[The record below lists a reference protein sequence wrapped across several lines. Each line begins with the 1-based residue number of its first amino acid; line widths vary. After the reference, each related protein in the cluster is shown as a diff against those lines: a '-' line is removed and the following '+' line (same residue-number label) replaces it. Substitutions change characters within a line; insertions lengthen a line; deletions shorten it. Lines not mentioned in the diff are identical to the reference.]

1 LNDTRIEI
9 QGACADV
16 KGDWLLVA
24 LFVLPLAIA
33 LAKLPMFPTSS
44 VWAGVFSLADLPAH
58 FHKSA
63 ENVLFVPLGALV
75 VVLFR
80 LTLGLRVLGLF
91 RPILVAMAFD
101 IIGIPISLAFLLFVL
116 IIVVLRSLLTTDHTY
131 SRVAILLSL
140 ASALLF
146 APLMAGKWWHVDWLR
161 EIVFFPV
168 IALCLTCESFA
179 KVLDEDGIRE
189 AAWRTFTTVVAAA
202 VIVSLTSLPGVL
214 ELFLRFPELL
224 LVQAGCI
231 LLINKYLNLRV
242 FEVANPLAA
251 KATVPAG
258 TAEHATP
265 VEELSAGE

>member
-1 LNDTRIEI
+1 MKR
-9 QGACADV
+9 
-16 KGDWLLVA
+16 DWLLVA
-24 LFVLPLAIA
+24 LFALPLAIA
-33 LAKLPMFPTSS
+33 LAKLPMLPTSS
-44 VWAGVFSLADLPAH
+44 VWAGMFSLADLPAQ

-91 RPILVAMAFD
+91 RPILVAMAFE

-116 IIVVLRSLLTTDHTY
+116 VIIVVLRSLLTTDHTY

-146 APLMAGKWWHVDWLR
+146 APLMAGDWWHIAWLR

-179 KVLDEDGIRE
+179 KVLDKEGIGE
-189 AAWRTFTTVVAAA
+189 AVWRTVVTVLAA
-202 VIVSLTSLPGVL
+202 VAITSFINFPGVV
-214 ELFLRFPELL
+214 ELILRFPELL

-231 LLINKYLNLRV
+231 LLINKYLDLRL
-242 FEVANPLAA
+242 FEGVYPLAA
-251 KATVPAG
+251 ATLTGAAQGAAPI
-258 TAEHATP
+258 
-265 VEELSAGE
+265 